1 MATYNELTTEQK
13 GILDDFINNQR
24 AFAAQT
30 QRTMNL
36 CASILDAFAAQV
48 SALLDTITDPN
59 EVIPNKSGLAGA
71 GDLTKTEVLANVTS
85 MQQALAAFNTDT
97 QRQGRVKFAGINA
110 N

>member
-1 MATYNELTTEQK
+1 MATYNDLTIEQR

-24 AFAAQT
+24 AFAGQT

-48 SALLDTITDPN
+48 SDLLDTITDPN

-71 GDLTKTEVLANVTS
+71 GDLTKAEIAANIVS
-85 MQQALAAFNTDT
+85 MQQALAAFNTDS
-97 QRQGRVKFAGINA
+97 QRQARVKFAGINA
-110 N
+110 